1 MIDWN
6 KRIEKA
12 QTCST
17 DQLKRLAGQ
26 WLGKGWQK
34 CNSWNSI
41 EARNLAVICKERLS
55 LNN

>member
-12 QTCST
+12 KTCST
-17 DQLKRLAGQ
+17 DQLKRSAGQ
-26 WLGKGWQK
+26 WLCKGWQK

-41 EARNLAVICKERLS
+41 EALKLAVICKERLS
-55 LNN
+55 QE

>member
-41 EARNLAVICKERLS
+41 EARNLAVICKERLR
-55 LNN
+55 LQ